1 MSVAASHAVRVAPIV
16 SIQYLRAVA
25 AIAVVVFHQLQE
37 VHPAFLYGRHGVD
50 IFFVISGFIM
60 VALSDHRMTT
70 PRQFIIDRIVRIVP
84 LYWIGTIAVALT
96 AWLGINFYQATAD
109 AAHLAKSLLF
119 IPAYNPFG
127 ELFPTLYLGWTL
139 NYEMFF
145 YALFALSLF
154 LAPAARLALMAAI
167 FVTLVLVGRLVEF
180 DGAILKTLTDPILLN
195 FLAGMALGK
204 LFGATLRARPTRDVT
219 VAAVGLV
226 VGLAVLSLMFH
237 PLVFA
242 TLATLV
248 VAAGLFLE
256 RGGMVPSIRWLKA
269 LGDASF
275 SIYLFQN
282 FAFEAV
288 NIVFN
293 RLGLDQFSLSRRVTS
308 ILAAIAL
315 GYVIFRLVEG
325 PVTGFVRR
333 RVSRLGRT
341 RVLSPAAG
349 DAPSAS

>member
-1 MSVAASHAVRVAPIV
+1 MPVAASPSARIAPIV

-37 VHPAFLYGRHGVD
+37 VHPAFLYGEHGVD

-60 VALSDHRMTT
+60 VALSDQRKTT
-70 PRQFIIDRIVRIVP
+70 PGKFIIDRIVRIVP

-96 AWLGINFYQATAD
+96 AVLGIHFYQATAD
-109 AAHLAKSLLF
+109 ATHLAKSLLF
-119 IPAYNPFG
+119 IPAHNPFG

-145 YALFALSLF
+145 YALFALSLY
-154 LAPAARLALMAAI
+154 LAPAMRLPLMAVV
-167 FVTLVLVGRLVEF
+167 FVVLVLLGRLLQPE
-180 DGAILKTLTDPILLN
+180 GAILKTLTDPILLN

-204 LFGATLRARPTRDVT
+204 LFGASLRAQPMRDVT
-219 VAAVGLV
+219 VAAIALV
-226 VGLAVLSLMFH
+226 VGLAVLSLVFDRM
-237 PLVFA
+237 VFA
-242 TLATLV
+242 TLATLI

-256 RGGMVPSIRWLKA
+256 RGGMVPSIPWLKI

-288 NIVFN
+288 NLLFH
-293 RLGLDQFSLSRRVTS
+293 RLGLDHLQLVRKGVS
-308 ILAAIAL
+308 IFAAIGL
-315 GYVIFRLVEG
+315 GYLVYRLVEG
-325 PVTGFVRR
+325 PVTGFARR
-333 RVSRLGRT
+333 AASRVGRSRAW
-341 RVLSPAAG
+341 SPPAG
-349 DAPSAS
+349 GEPSAG